1 MLSGYGLDR
10 SSTYECTWVRSRMG
24 IPTASVSAAAVE
36 IALAAV
42 TAVPPRKRRAGASGC
57 SIEE

>member
-1 MLSGYGLDR
+1 
-10 SSTYECTWVRSRMG
+10 MG

-42 TAVPPRKRRAGASGC
+42 TAVPSRKRRAGASGC